1 MAKSMVLADL
11 GRHLE
16 TAHITHSS
24 KSSQLTAI
32 EVNLAAPC
40 LGFA

>member
-16 TAHITHSS
+16 TARITHSS
-24 KSSQLTAI
+24 KSSQLTAAPSRFR
-32 EVNLAAPC
+32 VNAV
-40 LGFA
+40 